1 MVIKDSDISCYTTSN
16 DTAHCVYLS
25 SNCSNVRV
33 AGCNLHNVSGDAIH
47 KVYPYSE
54 KLDLSKNHFYTDL
67 TIHNADSAL
76 DIGFIS
82 QNVMCDNVFATEV
95 DVALQL
101 SAADN
106 CIVSNSY
113 FGQHKES
120 SKSTT
125 FIYAGK
131 ACNCW
136 LQNCY
141 AYYKGQHRV
150 TYQYQKSN
158 MLSTVFSDKKHRRMF
173 IGPDF
178 DIPNHWFKF
187 TGCEFESTTKTGDIK
202 YFSGLFNEIGYL
214 LADKSQF
221 GEYSDNCSYSFNRN
235 LEIYRILAINNMF
248 GGITYRNCYLKNLS
262 AGKDQPPFRMWCKYP
277 ALSDV
282 SPCESNTC
290 PVNPSFACALYATGK
305 KYPWIRFENNIF
317 DNFMYPVNNI
327 SWYLLLKEGKPKDT
341 TYNAPQRSLVPNYLN
356 AYLSN
361 GYKLNGN
368 VFSSILNLMKK

>member
-1 MVIKDSDISCYTTSN
+1 
-16 DTAHCVYLS
+16 
-25 SNCSNVRV
+25 
-33 AGCNLHNVSGDAIH
+33 
-47 KVYPYSE
+47 
-54 KLDLSKNHFYTDL
+54 
-67 TIHNADSAL
+67 
-76 DIGFIS
+76 
-82 QNVMCDNVFATEV
+82 
-95 DVALQL
+95 
-101 SAADN
+101 
-106 CIVSNSY
+106 
-113 FGQHKES
+113 
-120 SKSTT
+120 
-125 FIYAGK
+125 
-131 ACNCW
+131 
-136 LQNCY
+136 
-141 AYYKGQHRV
+141 
-150 TYQYQKSN
+150 

>member
-1 MVIKDSDISCYTTSN
+1 MVIKDSDISCYTTSD

-33 AGCNLHNVSGDAIH
+33 AGCSLHDVSGDAIH

-150 TYQYQKSN
+150 TYEYQKSD
-158 MLSTVFSDKKHRRMF
+158 MLSTVFKDKKHRRMF
-173 IGPDF
+173 VGSVF

-187 TGCEFESTTKTGDIK
+187 TGCEFESTTKSQDMY
-202 YFSGLFNEIGYL
+202 YFSGVNDQ
-214 LADKSQF
+214 DKAVF
-221 GEYSDNCSYSFNRN
+221 HEYWDNCKLTNNAAKDFFRFKCTNTKPAGVTIRN
-235 LEIYRILAINNMF
+235 S
-248 GGITYRNCYLKNLS
+248 YLKCIS
-262 AGKDQPPFRMWCKYP
+262 TDTSIGAPFRFRCGQ
-277 ALSDV
+277 ANCNCLT
-282 SPCESNTC
+282 ENTC
-290 PVNPSFACALYATGK
+290 SKKQLGK
-305 KYPWIRFENNIF
+305 RFPFVHYENNILDRF
-317 DNFMYPVNNI
+317 YYSRADTFWGYHISTFEKNKHNFTIPEAVAI
-327 SWYLLLKEGKPKDT
+327 SGSYVSGVYRLRDGIFSKMIDLDKSGPK
-341 TYNAPQRSLVPNYLN
+341 Q
-356 AYLSN
+356 
-361 GYKLNGN
+361 K
-368 VFSSILNLMKK
+368 